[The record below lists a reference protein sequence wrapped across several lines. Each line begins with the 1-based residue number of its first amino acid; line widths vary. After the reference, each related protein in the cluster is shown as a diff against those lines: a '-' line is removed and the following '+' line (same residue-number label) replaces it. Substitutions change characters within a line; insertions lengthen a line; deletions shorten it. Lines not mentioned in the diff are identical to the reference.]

1 MHSAAGIE
9 DRLFTPA
16 RIRLTAW
23 YVSVLAAVLIVLGT
37 ALYLVVR
44 EQLLNGVDNGVK
56 LVAREAR
63 DQWITTDSV
72 DVRGL
77 STGPYTVNF
86 MTQSQLEFASK
97 DGYFHLDLASMD
109 AANSNGSD
117 LRSSGISGDRQRVY
131 SVRVTAPGR
140 SPAVIQVTRSTEPE
154 HEALSKLLAGLLI
167 GGAGGLVL
175 AGLGGWWLA
184 GKSLRPVRVAFARQH
199 AFVSDASHELRTPL
213 AVIRANAEYLQQEQP
228 ENVEARDIV
237 SETDRLSSLVDALL
251 AVARD
256 DDRGAKALHTQVD
269 LTEVVEATV
278 ASFQTV
284 TADHELELT
293 HATPENLMV
302 MGDRDQV
309 RQVLVILLD
318 NAVRYTPAGGRIHVQ
333 AREDGK
339 EAVLTVHDTGIGI
352 PEEALPRVFER
363 FYRADDA
370 RNRQSGGVGLG
381 LAIARE
387 LVTRHSGRISVTS
400 TEGAG
405 STFTV
410 RLPRDT
416 SPVTKRSA
424 AVTSPHQ
431 PSGRPGV

>member
-1 MHSAAGIE
+1 
-9 DRLFTPA
+9 
-16 RIRLTAW
+16 
-23 YVSVLAAVLIVLGT
+23 VLAAVLIVLGS

-44 EQLLNGVDNGVK
+44 EQLLNGVDSGVK
-56 LVAREAR
+56 LVAAKATE
-63 DQWITTDSV
+63 QWITTGTV
-72 DVRGL
+72 KVQGL

-86 MTQSQLEFASK
+86 LTPTQFGVTPA
-97 DGYFHLDLASMD
+97 GAMHLDTASME
-109 AANSNGSD
+109 AAYSSSSGSD
-117 LRSSGISGDRQRVY
+117 LRSSGASGDRQRVY
-131 SVRVTAPGR
+131 SVRVTAPPDR
-140 SPAVIQVTRSTEPE
+140 VAVIQVTRSTEPE
-154 HEALSKLLAGLLI
+154 HQALSKLLAGLLI

-175 AGLGGWWLA
+175 AGVGGWWLA
-184 GKSLRPVRVAFARQH
+184 GKSLRPVRVAFNRQH

-213 AVIRANAEYLQQEQP
+213 AVIRANAEFLQQEQP

-237 SETDRLSSLVDALL
+237 SETDRLSALVDALL

-256 DDRGAKALHTQVD
+256 DDRGAKALHMQVD
-269 LTEVVEATV
+269 LAEVVEATV

-284 TADHELELT
+284 TTDHELELT
-293 HATPENLMV
+293 HASPDELMV
-302 MGDRDQV
+302 MGDRDQL

-333 AREDGK
+333 ARADGK

-416 SPVTKRSA
+416 
-424 AVTSPHQ
+424 
-431 PSGRPGV
+431 

>member
-44 EQLLNGVDNGVK
+44 EQLLNGVDNGVRLLAAK
-56 LVAREAR
+56 ATEQWVA
-63 DQWITTDSV
+63 TDTV
-72 DVRGL
+72 NVRRL

-86 MTQSQLEFASK
+86 MTPSQLALATN
-97 DGYFHLDLASMD
+97 DGYFHLDTASMEAAD
-109 AANSNGSD
+109 ANGSD
-117 LRSSGISGDRQRVY
+117 LRSSGSSGDRQRVY
-131 SVRVTAPGR
+131 SVRVTAPENR
-140 SPAVIQVTRSTEPE
+140 VALIQVTRSTEPE
-154 HEALSKLLAGLLI
+154 HQALSKLLAGLLI

-175 AGLGGWWLA
+175 AGVGGWWLA
-184 GKSLRPVRVAFARQH
+184 GKTLRPVRVAFNRQH

-213 AVIRANAEYLQQEQP
+213 AVIRANAEFLQQEQP

-256 DDRGAKALHTQVD
+256 DDRGAKALHMQVD
-269 LTEVVEATV
+269 LADVVEVTV

-284 TADHELELT
+284 TTDHELELT
-293 HATPENLMV
+293 YATPDELMV
-302 MGDRDQV
+302 MGDREQL

-333 AREDGK
+333 ARAEGK

-352 PEEALPRVFER
+352 PEDALPRVFER

-387 LVTRHSGRISVTS
+387 LVTRHSGRISVAS

-416 SPVTKRSA
+416 
-424 AVTSPHQ
+424 
-431 PSGRPGV
+431 

>member
-44 EQLLNGVDNGVK
+44 EQLLSSVDNGVK
-56 LVAREAR
+56 LVEAR
-63 DQWITTDSV
+63 AAEQWAQKGYV
-72 DVRGL
+72 NVPAL
-77 STGPYTVNF
+77 STGPYTVNLVRPSLLSGNLVV
-86 MTQSQLEFASK
+86 QGLRN
-97 DGYFHLDLASMD
+97 GRPHLDMPSLMAVYD
-109 AANSNGSD
+109 GHPTD
-117 LRSSGISGDRQRVY
+117 LRSSGSSGDRQRVY
-131 SVRVTAPGR
+131 SARVSDQSGEVAL
-140 SPAVIQVTRSTEPE
+140 IQVTRSTEPE
-154 HEALSKLLAGLLI
+154 HEALDKLLAGLLI
-167 GGAGGLVL
+167 GGMGGLVL
-175 AGLGGWWLA
+175 AGVGGWWLA
-184 GKSLRPVRVAFARQH
+184 GKSLRPVRFAFNRQH

-213 AVIRANAEYLQQEQP
+213 AVIRANAEFLQQEQP

-256 DDRGAKALHTQVD
+256 DDRGARALHMQVD
-269 LTEVVEATV
+269 LADVVEVTV

-284 TADHELELT
+284 TTDHELELT
-293 HATPENLMV
+293 YATPDELKV
-302 MGDRDQV
+302 MGDRDQL

-333 AREDGK
+333 ARADGK
-339 EAVLTVHDTGIGI
+339 EAVVTVHDTGIGI

-400 TEGAG
+400 TDGAG

-416 SPVTKRSA
+416 
-424 AVTSPHQ
+424 
-431 PSGRPGV
+431 

>member
-1 MHSAAGIE
+1 M
-9 DRLFTPA
+9 
-16 RIRLTAW
+16 
-23 YVSVLAAVLIVLGT
+23 
-37 ALYLVVR
+37 
-44 EQLLNGVDNGVK
+44 
-56 LVAREAR
+56 
-63 DQWITTDSV
+63 
-72 DVRGL
+72 
-77 STGPYTVNF
+77 
-86 MTQSQLEFASK
+86 
-97 DGYFHLDLASMD
+97 
-109 AANSNGSD
+109 
-117 LRSSGISGDRQRVY
+117 
-131 SVRVTAPGR
+131 
-140 SPAVIQVTRSTEPE
+140 
-154 HEALSKLLAGLLI
+154 
-167 GGAGGLVL
+167 
-175 AGLGGWWLA
+175 
-184 GKSLRPVRVAFARQH
+184 RVAFNRQH

-213 AVIRANAEYLQQEQP
+213 AVIRANAEFLQQEQP

-256 DDRGAKALHTQVD
+256 DDRGAKALHMRVD
-269 LTEVVEATV
+269 LAEVVEATV
-278 ASFQTV
+278 ASFRTV
-284 TADHELELT
+284 TTDHELELT
-293 HATPENLMV
+293 YATPDELMV
-302 MGDRDQV
+302 MGDREQL

-333 AREDGK
+333 ARADGK

-416 SPVTKRSA
+416 
-424 AVTSPHQ
+424 
-431 PSGRPGV
+431 

>member
-1 MHSAAGIE
+1 
-9 DRLFTPA
+9 
-16 RIRLTAW
+16 
-23 YVSVLAAVLIVLGT
+23 VLIVLGT

-44 EQLLNGVDNGVK
+44 EQLLNGVDNGVRLLAAK
-56 LVAREAR
+56 ATEQWVA
-63 DQWITTDSV
+63 TDTV
-72 DVRGL
+72 NVRRL

-86 MTQSQLEFASK
+86 MTPSQLALATN
-97 DGYFHLDLASMD
+97 DGYFHLDTASMEAAD
-109 AANSNGSD
+109 ANGSD
-117 LRSSGISGDRQRVY
+117 LRSSGSSGDRQRVY
-131 SVRVTAPGR
+131 SVRVTAPENR
-140 SPAVIQVTRSTEPE
+140 VALIQVTRSTEPE
-154 HEALSKLLAGLLI
+154 HQALSKLLAGLLI

-175 AGLGGWWLA
+175 AGVGGWWLA
-184 GKSLRPVRVAFARQH
+184 GKTLRPVRVAFNRQH

-213 AVIRANAEYLQQEQP
+213 AVIRANAEFLQQEQP

-256 DDRGAKALHTQVD
+256 DDRGAKALHMQVD
-269 LTEVVEATV
+269 LADVVEVTV

-284 TADHELELT
+284 TTDHELELT
-293 HATPENLMV
+293 YATPDELMV
-302 MGDRDQV
+302 MGDREQL

-333 AREDGK
+333 ARAEGK

-352 PEEALPRVFER
+352 PEDALPRVFER

-387 LVTRHSGRISVTS
+387 LVTRHSGRISVAS

-416 SPVTKRSA
+416 
-424 AVTSPHQ
+424 
-431 PSGRPGV
+431 

>member
-56 LVAREAR
+56 LVAAR
-63 DQWITTDSV
+63 ATEQWIATGNVNVRQAQHRPLHRQLHDAEPAIACNQTT
-72 DVRGL
+72 
-77 STGPYTVNF
+77 
-86 MTQSQLEFASK
+86 
-97 DGYFHLDLASMD
+97 GYFHLDTASME
-109 AANSNGSD
+109 AAETNASGTD
-117 LRSSGISGDRQRVY
+117 LRSSGASGDRQRVY
-131 SVRVTAPGR
+131 SVRVTAPVDR
-140 SPAVIQVTRSTEPE
+140 VALIQVTRSTEPE
-154 HEALSKLLAGLLI
+154 HQALSKLLAGLLI

-175 AGLGGWWLA
+175 AGVGGWWLA
-184 GKSLRPVRVAFARQH
+184 GKSLRPVRVAFNRQH

-213 AVIRANAEYLQQEQP
+213 AVIRANAEFLQQEQP

-256 DDRGAKALHTQVD
+256 DDRSAKALHMQVD
-269 LTEVVEATV
+269 LAEVVEATV
-278 ASFQTV
+278 ASFRTV
-284 TADHELELT
+284 TTDHELELT
-293 HATPENLMV
+293 YATPDDLMV
-302 MGDRDQV
+302 MGDRDQL

-333 AREDGK
+333 ARADGK

-416 SPVTKRSA
+416 
-424 AVTSPHQ
+424 
-431 PSGRPGV
+431 

>member
-23 YVSVLAAVLIVLGT
+23 YVSVLAAVLIVLGS

-44 EQLLNGVDNGVK
+44 EQLLNGVDNGVRLLAAK
-56 LVAREAR
+56 ATEEWVA
-63 DQWITTDSV
+63 TDNV

-86 MTQSQLEFASK
+86 MTPSQLALATN
-97 DGYFHLDLASMD
+97 DGYFHLDTASME
-109 AANSNGSD
+109 AAEANASGTD
-117 LRSSGISGDRQRVY
+117 LRSSGSSGDRQRVY
-131 SVRVTAPGR
+131 SVRVASGQR
-140 SPAVIQVTRSTEPE
+140 VALIQVTRSTEPE

-175 AGLGGWWLA
+175 AGVGGWWLA
-184 GKSLRPVRVAFARQH
+184 GKSLRPVRVAFNRQH

-213 AVIRANAEYLQQEQP
+213 AVIRANAEFLQQEQP

-256 DDRGAKALHTQVD
+256 DDRGAKALHMQVD
-269 LTEVVEATV
+269 LAEVVEATV
-278 ASFQTV
+278 AAFQTV
-284 TADHELELT
+284 TTDHELGLT
-293 HATPENLMV
+293 HATPDELMV
-302 MGDRDQV
+302 MGDREQL

-333 AREDGK
+333 ARADGK

-352 PEEALPRVFER
+352 PEEALPQVFER

-416 SPVTKRSA
+416 
-424 AVTSPHQ
+424 
-431 PSGRPGV
+431 

>member
-56 LVAREAR
+56 LVETKAAE
-63 DQWITTDSV
+63 QWITSGTV
-72 DVRGL
+72 DVHGL

-86 MTQSQLEFASK
+86 LTPTQFGSGSPAG
-97 DGYFHLDLASMD
+97 GYMHLDTASME
-109 AANSNGSD
+109 AAYTRGSD
-117 LRSSGISGDRQRVY
+117 LRSSGASGDRQRVY
-131 SVRVTAPGR
+131 SVRVPSPGGV
-140 SPAVIQVTRSTEPE
+140 ALIQVVRSTEPE
-154 HEALSKLLAGLLI
+154 HQALSKLLAGLLI

-175 AGLGGWWLA
+175 AGVGGWWLA
-184 GKSLRPVRVAFARQH
+184 GKTLRPVRVAFGRQH

-213 AVIRANAEYLQQEQP
+213 AVIRANAEFLQQEQP

-256 DDRGAKALHTQVD
+256 DDRGAKALHMQID
-269 LTEVVEATV
+269 LAEVVEVTV

-284 TADHELELT
+284 TTDHELELT
-293 HATPENLMV
+293 HATPDELMV
-302 MGDRDQV
+302 MGDRDQL

-333 AREDGK
+333 ARADGR

-416 SPVTKRSA
+416 
-424 AVTSPHQ
+424 
-431 PSGRPGV
+431 

>member
-23 YVSVLAAVLIVLGT
+23 YVLVLAAVLIVLGT

-44 EQLLNGVDNGVK
+44 EQLFGSVDNGVK
-56 LVAREAR
+56 LVEAQAAE
-63 DQWITTDSV
+63 QWAQSGHV
-72 DVRGL
+72 NVPAL
-77 STGPYTVNF
+77 STGPYTVNLVIPSLL
-86 MTQSQLEFASK
+86 TGNLIAEK
-97 DGYFHLDLASMD
+97 GLRNGRPHLDMPSLVAVYE
-109 AANSNGSD
+109 GHPTD
-117 LRSSGISGDRQRVY
+117 LRSSGSSGDRQRVY
-131 SVRVTAPGR
+131 SARVSDQSGEVAL
-140 SPAVIQVTRSTEPE
+140 IQVTRSTEPE
-154 HEALSKLLAGLLI
+154 HEALDKLLAGLLI

-175 AGLGGWWLA
+175 AGVGGWWLA

-213 AVIRANAEYLQQEQP
+213 AVIRANAEFLQQEQP

-237 SETDRLSSLVDALL
+237 SETDRLSALVDALL

-256 DDRGAKALHTQVD
+256 DDRGARALHMQVD
-269 LTEVVEATV
+269 LAEVVEATV

-284 TADHELELT
+284 TTDHELELT
-293 HATPENLMV
+293 HASPDELMV
-302 MGDRDQV
+302 MGDRDQL

-333 AREDGK
+333 ARADGK

-416 SPVTKRSA
+416 
-424 AVTSPHQ
+424 
-431 PSGRPGV
+431 

>member
-23 YVSVLAAVLIVLGT
+23 YVSVLAAVLIVLGS

-44 EQLLNGVDNGVK
+44 QQLLGSVDNGVK
-56 LVAREAR
+56 LVEAR
-63 DQWITTDSV
+63 AAEQWAQSGHV
-72 DVRGL
+72 NVPAL
-77 STGPYTVNF
+77 STGPYTVNLVIP
-86 MTQSQLEFASK
+86 SLIPGNLFA
-97 DGYFHLDLASMD
+97 DHGLRNGRPHLDKPSLFAVYM
-109 AANSNGSD
+109 GHPTD
-117 LRSSGISGDRQRVY
+117 LRSSGSSGDRQRVY
-131 SVRVTAPGR
+131 SARVSDQRGEVAL
-140 SPAVIQVTRSTEPE
+140 IQVTRSTEPE
-154 HEALSKLLAGLLI
+154 HEALDKLLAGLLI
-167 GGAGGLVL
+167 GGAGG
-175 AGLGGWWLA
+175 
-184 GKSLRPVRVAFARQH
+184 PVRIAFNRPH

-213 AVIRANAEYLQQEQP
+213 AVIRANAEFLQQEQP

-256 DDRGAKALHTQVD
+256 DDRGAKALHMRVD
-269 LTEVVEATV
+269 LAEVVEATV

-293 HATPENLMV
+293 HATPNELMV
-302 MGDRDQV
+302 MGDREQL

-416 SPVTKRSA
+416 
-424 AVTSPHQ
+424 
-431 PSGRPGV
+431 

>member
-44 EQLLNGVDNGVK
+44 QQLLNGVDNGVK
-56 LVAREAR
+56 LVAAKATE
-63 DQWITTDSV
+63 QWIATGNVNVS
-72 DVRGL
+72 GL

-86 MTQSQLEFASK
+86 MPILGTNLVAAPSATAYDRTWTRHRWRLPTRAS
-97 DGYFHLDLASMD
+97 GT
-109 AANSNGSD
+109 D
-117 LRSSGISGDRQRVY
+117 LRSSGASGDRQRVY
-131 SVRVTAPGR
+131 SVRVTAPPDR
-140 SPAVIQVTRSTEPE
+140 VALIQVTRSTEPE

-175 AGLGGWWLA
+175 AGVGGWWLA
-184 GKSLRPVRVAFARQH
+184 GKSLRPVRVAFNRQH

-213 AVIRANAEYLQQEQP
+213 AVIRANAEFLQQEQP

-256 DDRGAKALHTQVD
+256 DDRGAKALHMQVD
-269 LTEVVEATV
+269 LAEVVEATV

-284 TADHELELT
+284 TTDHELELT
-293 HATPENLMV
+293 YATPDELMV
-302 MGDRDQV
+302 MGDREQL

-333 AREDGK
+333 ARADGK

-416 SPVTKRSA
+416 
-424 AVTSPHQ
+424 
-431 PSGRPGV
+431 

>member
-44 EQLLNGVDNGVK
+44 EQLLNGVDNGVRLMAAK
-56 LVAREAR
+56 ATEQWTSY
-63 DQWITTDSV
+63 DQI
-72 DVRGL
+72 GNAL
-77 STGPYTVNF
+77 SSGPYTVNF
-86 MTQSQLEFASK
+86 LPILGTSSAA
-97 DGYFHLDLASMD
+97 HLKSPTTDALHVDIASME
-109 AANSNGSD
+109 AAYTNGSD
-117 LRSSGISGDRQRVY
+117 LRSSGTSGDRERVY
-131 SVRVTAPGR
+131 SVRVTAPDR
-140 SPAVIQVTRSTEPE
+140 VAVIQVTRSTEPE

-175 AGLGGWWLA
+175 AGAGGWWLA
-184 GKSLRPVRVAFARQH
+184 GKTLRPVRVAFARQH

-213 AVIRANAEYLQQEQP
+213 AVIRANAEFLQQEQP

-410 RLPRDT
+410 RLPRDI
-416 SPVTKRSA
+416 
-424 AVTSPHQ
+424 
-431 PSGRPGV
+431 

>member
-44 EQLLNGVDNGVK
+44 EQLLNGVDNGVRLLAAK
-56 LVAREAR
+56 ATEQWVA
-63 DQWITTDSV
+63 TDTV
-72 DVRGL
+72 NVRSL

-86 MTQSQLEFASK
+86 MTPSQLALATN
-97 DGYFHLDLASMD
+97 DGYFHLDTASMEAAD
-109 AANSNGSD
+109 ANGTD
-117 LRSSGISGDRQRVY
+117 LRSSGASGDRQRVY
-131 SVRVTAPGR
+131 SVKVTAPENR
-140 SPAVIQVTRSTEPE
+140 VALIQVTRSTEPE
-154 HEALSKLLAGLLI
+154 HQALSKLLAGLLI

-175 AGLGGWWLA
+175 AGVGGWWLA
-184 GKSLRPVRVAFARQH
+184 GKSLRPVRVAFNRQH

-213 AVIRANAEYLQQEQP
+213 AVIRANAEFLQQEQP

-256 DDRGAKALHTQVD
+256 DDRGAKALHMPVD
-269 LTEVVEATV
+269 LAEVVEATV
-278 ASFQTV
+278 ASFRTV
-284 TADHELELT
+284 TTDHELELT
-293 HATPENLMV
+293 YATPDELMV

-333 AREDGK
+333 ARADGK

-410 RLPRDT
+410 RLPLD
-416 SPVTKRSA
+416 A
-424 AVTSPHQ
+424 
-431 PSGRPGV
+431 

>member
-1 MHSAAGIE
+1 MSAVYIE
-9 DRLFTPA
+9 SSHRPA
-16 RIRLTAW
+16 
-23 YVSVLAAVLIVLGT
+23 
-37 ALYLVVR
+37 LVG
-44 EQLLNGVDNGVK
+44 QL
-56 LVAREAR
+56 
-63 DQWITTDSV
+63 
-72 DVRGL
+72 
-77 STGPYTVNF
+77 
-86 MTQSQLEFASK
+86 
-97 DGYFHLDLASMD
+97 
-109 AANSNGSD
+109 
-117 LRSSGISGDRQRVY
+117 
-131 SVRVTAPGR
+131 GR
-140 SPAVIQVTRSTEPE
+140 SPARLLRASVGSAPDQVALIQVTRSTEPE

-175 AGLGGWWLA
+175 AGVGGWWLA
-184 GKSLRPVRVAFARQH
+184 GKSLRPVRVAFNRQH

-213 AVIRANAEYLQQEQP
+213 AVIRANAEFLQQEQP

-256 DDRGAKALHTQVD
+256 DDRGAKALHMQVD
-269 LTEVVEATV
+269 LAEVVEATV

-284 TADHELELT
+284 TTDHELELT
-293 HATPENLMV
+293 YATPDELMV
-302 MGDRDQV
+302 MGDREQL

-333 AREDGK
+333 ARADGK

-416 SPVTKRSA
+416 
-424 AVTSPHQ
+424 
-431 PSGRPGV
+431 

>member
-23 YVSVLAAVLIVLGT
+23 YVSVLAAVLIVLGS

-44 EQLLNGVDNGVK
+44 EQLLSGVDNGVK
-56 LVAREAR
+56 LVAAKATE
-63 DQWITTDSV
+63 QWIATDNV
-72 DVRGL
+72 DVHGL

-86 MTQSQLEFASK
+86 LPLQLGTTPAVQLGSTSS
-97 DGYFHLDLASMD
+97 GYMHLDPASMES
-109 AANSNGSD
+109 AYSNGSD
-117 LRSSGISGDRQRVY
+117 LRSSGASGDRQRVY
-131 SVRVTAPGR
+131 SVRVTAPNR
-140 SPAVIQVTRSTEPE
+140 TAVIQVTRSTEPE

-175 AGLGGWWLA
+175 AGMGGWWLA
-184 GKSLRPVRVAFARQH
+184 GKSLRPVRIAFNRQH

-213 AVIRANAEYLQQEQP
+213 AVIRANAEFLQQEQP

-256 DDRGAKALHTQVD
+256 DDRSAKALHMQVD
-269 LTEVVEATV
+269 LADVVEATV
-278 ASFQTV
+278 ASFRTV
-284 TADHELELT
+284 TSDHELELSY
-293 HATPENLMV
+293 ATPDELIV

-416 SPVTKRSA
+416 
-424 AVTSPHQ
+424 
-431 PSGRPGV
+431 